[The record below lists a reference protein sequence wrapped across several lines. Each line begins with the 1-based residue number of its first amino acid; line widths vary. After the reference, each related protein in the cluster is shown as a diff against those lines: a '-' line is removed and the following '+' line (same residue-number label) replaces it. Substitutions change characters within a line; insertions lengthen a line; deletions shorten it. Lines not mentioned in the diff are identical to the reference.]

1 MAKKKKNVYIKGQFG
16 VSEFIYVDLLP
27 EVKRMRQFNGQVIIV
42 LLMFVILSFV
52 FIFVPYRG
60 LTTEF
65 EEKNGL
71 NSDLKHELELTQEEF
86 AGFEI
91 DMTTINFASDIDG
104 MNNYIVDYE
113 DWLGDIIL
121 LANQYNANIEDVNFS
136 LVNSSFEITLS
147 MSTFYRFEELNS
159 TIQNIPWVTMSNYS
173 TPQKVGDQ
181 ILYESTYSLAVTVHA
196 E

>member
-1 MAKKKKNVYIKGQFG
+1 MAKKKKNVYIKGQYG

-27 EVKRMRQFNGQVIIV
+27 EVKRIRQFNGQVVVV

-52 FIFVPYRG
+52 FIFIPYRA

-65 EEKNGL
+65 EETNGL
-71 NSDLKHELELTQEEF
+71 NSDLKQELVLTQEEF

-91 DMTTINFASDIDG
+91 DMTTINFASDING
-104 MNNYIVDYE
+104 MENFIIDYE
-113 DWLGDIIL
+113 AWLGDIIL
-121 LANQYNANIEDVNFS
+121 LANQYNANIESVN
-136 LVNSSFEITLS
+136 LNLEQSSFDVTLS

-159 TIQNIPWVTMSNYS
+159 TIQNIPWVSVSEYS

-181 ILYESTYSLAVTVHA
+181 ILYESTYSLGVIVHA

>member
-1 MAKKKKNVYIKGQFG
+1 MAKKKKNVYIKGQYG

-27 EVKRMRQFNGQVIIV
+27 EVKRIRQFNGQVVVV

-52 FIFVPYRG
+52 FIFIPYRT

-65 EEKNGL
+65 EETNGL
-71 NSDLKHELELTQEEF
+71 NSDLKQELVLTQEEF

-91 DMTTINFASDIDG
+91 DMTTINFASDING
-104 MNNYIVDYE
+104 MENFIIDYE
-113 DWLGDIIL
+113 AWLGDIIL
-121 LANQYNANIEDVNFS
+121 LANQYNANIETEN
-136 LVNSSFEITLS
+136 LNLEESSFDVTLS

-159 TIQNIPWVTMSNYS
+159 TIQNIPWVSVSEYS

-181 ILYESTYSLAVTVHA
+181 ILYESTYSLGVIVHA